1 MKLKTKLMMLV
12 IVPIVVLGLGLA
24 IIAYIMAE
32 NSLVD
37 SIEAQLQ
44 IACEGYTDDLYA
56 FQLQNIDITVFEGD
70 TRVASSIDGVVGT
83 KASDAVIEA
92 VWQNKETYFS
102 RNADVNG
109 TPYYGFYIPVDDGML
124 FAGKP
129 QATVKSELNSL
140 LRVILI
146 CAIVLVIIAAV
157 VAYIVANILVKAIDA
172 VETLVGKVADG
183 DLTTKMDERKGRDEI
198 SVIWNSVRTMLGN
211 LTRIATESKNVSKDV
226 YASSTELHRTSSST
240 LRACE
245 EISKAIEDV
254 AQNNT
259 SQAGVAS
266 DITAEIGI
274 MQEKTA
280 DISECVTGIEGCS
293 TILVDNCNDMR
304 VKIADTQKNSS
315 MMSESVIRI
324 KDKIDETNKVIA
336 KMSEILVGIEDIASQ
351 TKLLSL
357 NASIEAARAGELGKG
372 FSVVAD
378 NIRTLSENT
387 AQELVR
393 IKDIIQN
400 ITGDFKACAES
411 IDVAVKNNEES
422 SKSISQVIS
431 SFEAVDNAIQDTSR
445 QVQLISAAV
454 EETNTQLQGVSHD
467 IVTLGQASESNAA
480 ASEEVNAS
488 VEELTALMNSV
499 DESSSALTR
508 EAQVLEEVLKIFK
521 L

>member
-12 IVPIVVLGLGLA
+12 MIPLVVLGFGVAL
-24 IIAYIMAE
+24 IAYNMAE
-32 NSLVD
+32 SSLVD

-56 FQLQNIDITVFEGD
+56 FQLQDIDITVFEGD

-83 KASDAVIEA
+83 KASDAVIET
-92 VWQNKETYFS
+92 VWENKETYFS

-109 TPYYGFYIPVDDGML
+109 TPYYGFYIPLDDGML

-129 QATVKSELNSL
+129 QAIVKSELNSL

-146 CAIVLVIIAAV
+146 AMVCLVIVAAIV
-157 VAYIVANILVKAIDA
+157 AYVVANIIVKAIIT
-172 VETLVGKVADG
+172 VETFVGKVAEG
-183 DLTTKMDERKGRDEI
+183 DLTTEMDERKGRDEI
-198 SVIWNSVRTMLGN
+198 TVIWNSVRTMLGN
-211 LTRIATESKNVSKDV
+211 LTQIVTESTNVSKDV

-266 DITAEIGI
+266 DITGEIGV

-280 DISECVTGIEGCS
+280 AISESVEGIEGCS
-293 TILVDNCNDMR
+293 AILVDNCNDMR
-304 VKIADTQKNSS
+304 IKISDTQKNSS
-315 MMSESVIRI
+315 AMSESVIGI
-324 KDKIDETNKVIA
+324 KDKIEETNKVIA
-336 KMSEILVGIEDIASQ
+336 NMSEILVGIEDIASQ

-372 FSVVAD
+372 FSVVAE

-393 IKDIIQN
+393 IKDIVNN
-400 ITGDFKACAES
+400 ITSDFAECAKT
-411 IDVAVKNNEES
+411 IDVAVKNNDES
-422 SKSISQVIS
+422 SKSITEVIS
-431 SFEAVDNAIQDTSR
+431 SFEAIDNAIQETSS
-445 QVQLISAAV
+445 QVQRISVAV
-454 EETNTQLQGVSHD
+454 EETNAQLQGVSQD
-467 IVTLGQASESNAA
+467 IITLGQASESNAA

-508 EAQVLEEVLKIFK
+508 EAETLDKVLKIFK